1 MKVQKRDES
10 LETVSFDKVLR
21 RIQLLSED
29 LSINPFEVAQKVC
42 TRIYDGVKT
51 SELDELT
58 AYLCSSLIADNPDYD
73 KLASRIT
80 ISNHQKKTSPSFSEV
95 IEKLYSGPL
104 QVINDDLYKV
114 VQDHK
119 DKLNSYIK
127 YDRDFVFDFFGF
139 KTLERAYLMRM
150 DDKII
155 ERPQHMFMRVA
166 LAIHGNDIKDA
177 LETYDGFSTKR
188 FLHATP
194 TLFNFG
200 TMRQQ
205 GSSCFLLHM
214 NDDSINGIYDSLQEC
229 AMISKYAGGIGIH
242 IHNIRGK
249 HARIRGT
256 NGKSDG
262 IVPMLRVFNSTAR
275 YVNQAGKRNGSIAVY
290 IEPWH
295 CDIESFLDLRKN
307 HGNEEARARDLFYA
321 LWISDLFMERVKN
334 DEMWSLMCPDSCK
347 GLSDV
352 YGSEFVELYTKYEAD
367 GKYIKQIKAQT
378 LWIKILESQIETG
391 TPYMLYKDSVNKKS
405 NQKNLGIIKSSNLC
419 TEIVEY
425 TSPDEIAVCNLASL
439 CLPSFIHDGQFDFEE
454 LGKYTKILTKNLN
467 KIIDKNFYPLEK
479 ARRSNLKHRP
489 IGIGVQ
495 GLSDTFMML
504 KLPYES
510 DDAKELNKQIFET
523 IYYYSMKTSMEISK
537 KRAETIND
545 SYTEYD
551 LNLNEFDKDL
561 TVFKGAY
568 STFDGS
574 PTSKGIF
581 QFDMWGVVPT
591 MYDWNDLKQQVM
603 TWGVRN
609 SLLVAPMPT
618 ASTSQIMGFTESYE
632 IITSNIYKRK
642 TMAGEYIIVNKY
654 LISDLIRLGLWNS
667 DMKDTIIVN
676 EGSIQTITE
685 IPETLR
691 QLYKTAWEVKQKA
704 YIDQAKDRGAFICQ
718 SQSMNIFVAEPSLPK
733 LNAIHFYGWNSGL
746 KTGMYYLRTKPQA
759 SAQQFSIDPTKSKTN
774 MTSVSTDECHSCS
787 A

>member
-1 MKVQKRDES
+1 MKVKKRDES
-10 LETVSFDKVLR
+10 YETVSFDKVLR

-29 LSINPFEVAQKVC
+29 LNINSFEVAQKVC

-95 IEKLYSGPL
+95 IEKLYRGPIQL
-104 QVINDDLYKV
+104 INDELYQL
-114 VQDHK
+114 VQSHK

-127 YDRDFVFDFFGF
+127 YERDFYFDFFGF
-139 KTLERAYLMRM
+139 KTLERAYLMRI

-177 LETYDGFSTKR
+177 LETYDGFSTKK

-249 HARIRGT
+249 DAKIRGT

-295 CDIESFLDLRKN
+295 CDIECFLDLRKN

-334 DEMWSLMCPDSCK
+334 DEMWSLMCPDTCK

-352 YGSEFVELYTKYEAD
+352 FGSEFIELYTKYESE
-367 GKYIKQIKAQT
+367 GKYIKQIKAQA

-391 TPYMLYKDSVNKKS
+391 TPYMLYKDSINNKS

-439 CLPSFIHDGQFDFEE
+439 CLPSFIQDGKFNFEQ

-495 GLSDTFMML
+495 GLSDTFMIL

-510 DDAKELNKQIFET
+510 DGAIELNKQIFET
-523 IYYYSMKTSMEISK
+523 IYYYAMQASMEISK
-537 KRAETIND
+537 KRAETIED
-545 SYTEYD
+545 TTSEYD
-551 LNLNEFDKDL
+551 LNLNEFEKDL
-561 TVFKGAY
+561 TVYKGAY

-581 QFDMWGVVPT
+581 QFDMWNVVPT
-591 MYDWNDLKQQVM
+591 MYDWDDLKSQVM

-654 LISDLIRLGLWNS
+654 LISDLIELGLWNS

-676 EGSIQTITE
+676 EGSIQNIQE
-685 IPETLR
+685 IPQTIRE
-691 QLYKTAWEVKQKA
+691 LYKTAWEVKQKV

-718 SQSMNIFVAEPSLPK
+718 SQSMNIFVAEPSFPK

-774 MTSVSTDECHSCS
+774 MTTVSTDECHSCS